1 MEVQICIEL
10 PVVLE
15 IKFSAWYGE
24 RNACNIHVRE
34 FKCENS
40 RAFGVVFRDIE
51 NGGSVDLSIGC
62 LGSMKHEEQGNLYMY
77 INSDEDIDLIFF
89 GLDDAP
95 DCGVPS
101 A

>member
-1 MEVQICIEL
+1 MLATFTFGSLNVKIAGPL
-10 PVVLE
+10 VL
-15 IKFSAWYGE
+15 F
-24 RNACNIHVRE
+24 
-34 FKCENS
+34 
-40 RAFGVVFRDIE
+40 FRDIE

-62 LGSMKHEEQGNLYMY
+62 LGSVKHEEQEDLYML

>member
-1 MEVQICIEL
+1 MLATFTFGSLNVKIAGPL
-10 PVVLE
+10 VL
-15 IKFSAWYGE
+15 FF
-24 RNACNIHVRE
+24 C
-34 FKCENS
+34 
-40 RAFGVVFRDIE
+40 DIE

-62 LGSMKHEEQGNLYMY
+62 LGSMKHEEQGNLYML